1 MTKEAKK
8 KALTELAALK
18 KSLKGVN
25 PDLDAV
31 RTHLNSLPLFNRFTY
46 ESREKGELRLSYSNM
61 TLTIYIKNGN
71 IILDNHFDLWNESG
85 VGYVGSF
92 TDKTLQMECS
102 DGLD

>member
-31 RTHLNSLPLFNRFTY
+31 RTHLNSLPLFNRVTY
-46 ESREKGELRLSYSNM
+46 SSREKGELRISYSNM
-61 TLTIYIKNGN
+61 TLTIYVKSGN
-71 IILDNHFDLWNESG
+71 IILDNRFDLWNESG